1 MEKTEIQSQGIVQIS
16 EQDMGMF
23 SADFND
29 LKEKDNIADSK
40 FKKPKVQTSSEVV
53 ADSGAMPVNMR
64 DDSSESSINSVK
76 NKGENDK
83 IDSARQ
89 NQFKMKW
96 ERV

>member
-1 MEKTEIQSQGIVQIS
+1 
-16 EQDMGMF
+16 MGMF

-29 LKEKDNIADSK
+29 LKEKDSNVASK
-40 FKKPKVQTSSEVV
+40 FKKPTVQPSSEVV